1 MARVT
6 VEDCIE
12 KVQNRFELVVLAAFR
27 TRQISAGAPLT
38 IERDKDKNPVIS
50 LREIAEETI
59 KVSDLRDG
67 VMSGFRRVVEV
78 EPEEE
83 QLVDLLEQEI
93 ASTIIPSQPMRLED
107 LDDNEPEDE
116 LEEEGVED
124 FAGESDEASE

>member
-107 LDDNEPEDE
+107 LDDNESEDE
-116 LEEEGVED
+116 LEEEVVED
-124 FAGESDEASE
+124 FGGEIDEASE

>member
-59 KVSDLRDG
+59 KVPDLRDG

-107 LDDNEPEDE
+107 LDDNEPEDD

-124 FAGESDEASE
+124 FGGESDEASE